1 MAAVAILKNH
11 KNRDI
16 TTTDWPILVKFGIIM
31 QIGPFRGETV
41 KISKFWKSK
50 MAERKQQPTT
60 EGEAEVLVY
69 SSQIQ
74 TQENKKSKYK
84 CNNVGVRS
92 HIVEY
97 FKMTVLSSIRKYANA

>member
-16 TTTDWPILVKFGIIM
+16 TTKYWPIFAKLGMIM
-31 QIGPFRGETV
+31 QISPFRGETV

-60 EGEAEVLVY
+60 EGETEVLVY
-69 SSQIQ
+69 
-74 TQENKKSKYK
+74 EMK
-84 CNNVGVRS
+84 
-92 HIVEY
+92 
-97 FKMTVLSSIRKYANA
+97 

>member
-31 QIGPFRGETV
+31 QIGPFRKETA

-60 EGEAEVLVY
+60 EGETEVLVY
-69 SSQIQ
+69 KMKCTSRSQIQ
-74 TQENKKSKYK
+74 TQENKKA
-84 CNNVGVRS
+84 NTNV
-92 HIVEY
+92 
-97 FKMTVLSSIRKYANA
+97 KT